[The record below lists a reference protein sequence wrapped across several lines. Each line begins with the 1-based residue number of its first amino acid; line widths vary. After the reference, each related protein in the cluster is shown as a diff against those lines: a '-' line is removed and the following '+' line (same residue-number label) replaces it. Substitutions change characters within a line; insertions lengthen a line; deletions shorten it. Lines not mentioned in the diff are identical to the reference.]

1 MDTSSKRNLI
11 EMSKRPYDLLS
22 ASIFILCLGVCSA
35 LVAAGLIGLM
45 EMAPLVV
52 ALMGLW
58 LIALSAIQ
66 RGEGEAVSFGTFSW
80 GLILV
85 VGGVMGFLY
94 LRNLYTAFFIP
105 AILIVIG
112 LIGVVASLRS
122 KG

>member
-1 MDTSSKRNLI
+1 
-11 EMSKRPYDLLS
+11 
-22 ASIFILCLGVCSA
+22 
-35 LVAAGLIGLM
+35 LM

-122 KG
+122 RG